1 MSHVVYAMLLDKKLF
16 RPIIADNYQD
26 WGNKQMYYKY
36 LKNEI

>member
-1 MSHVVYAMLLDKKLF
+1 MSHIVYAMLLDKTSF
-16 RPIIADNYQD
+16 RPIIADDYQD